1 MPKEKLENRLRR
13 HYRRVIQRMV
23 VDYYVTELH
32 AASCFA
38 DVDVDLLDELKGR
51 SRAKQFVNILM
62 CKGERVI
69 QAFLDIARQP
79 DKQPQLYAEIIPN
92 I

>member
-1 MPKEKLENRLRR
+1 
-13 HYRRVIQRMV
+13 VIQRMV

-51 SRAKQFVNILM
+51 SRAKHVQNKPSL
-62 CKGERVI
+62 GLAPTYR
-69 QAFLDIARQP
+69 R
-79 DKQPQLYAEIIPN
+79 YAERETGESA
-92 I
+92 